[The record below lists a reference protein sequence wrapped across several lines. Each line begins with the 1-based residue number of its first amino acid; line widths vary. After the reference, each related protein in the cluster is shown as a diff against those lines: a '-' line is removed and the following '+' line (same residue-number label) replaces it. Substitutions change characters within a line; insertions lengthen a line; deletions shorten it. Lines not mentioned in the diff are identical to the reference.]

1 MDKAV
6 AAKVWKKDE
15 LKYIRSF
22 IEKSNKINRHAKY
35 PPRMRRTLFL
45 LKGNT
50 LKHKQYRSIIKFIL
64 SYGFRITQLFWTVLG
79 NKEKFFKKFYSHV
92 SPEIIERE
100 ANVNFSNICLAII
113 TNDNRIR
120 EHQVVVKRLIR
131 YKHGTESIHASDNW
145 VRANQEIAMVKDTT
159 KMNWNGISDAF
170 VARWKYK
177 EHQRKKMGGN

>member
-1 MDKAV
+1 MQ
-6 AAKVWKKDE
+6 
-15 LKYIRSF
+15 IF
-22 IEKSNKINRHAKY
+22 
-35 PPRMRRTLFL
+35 
-45 LKGNT
+45 KG
-50 LKHKQYRSIIKFIL
+50 QCIP
-64 SYGFRITQLFWTVLG
+64 RITINEKYTISVFLG
-79 NKEKFFKKFYSHV
+79 NFFKKFYSHV
-92 SPEIIERE
+92 SPQIIERE

-145 VRANQEIAMVKDTT
+145 VRANQEIAMLKDTT

-177 EHQRKKMGGN
+177 EHQRKKTRGN